1 MSNRYEC
8 KLYDLAEDNPNCI
21 VMTHTIHGELF
32 CLNNM
37 DNDFRLDEIVK
48 LRDFLSHIIQNQI
61 SIQSNKD
68 LIDLSE

>member
-1 MSNRYEC
+1 MNGRYEC

-21 VMTHTIHGELF
+21 VMAHTIHGELF

-37 DNDFRLDEIVK
+37 DNDFRFEEIVK

>member
-1 MSNRYEC
+1 MNSKYEC

-61 SIQSNKD
+61 SIQTNKD